1 MNTTEINNLRKKL
14 DSIDDSIASL
24 LSERVSIASKI
35 VSIKKNQSLSVED
48 LSREHEIIDRI
59 SMRNQN
65 IAPLLKDVFR
75 RVFDWVKSH

>member
-1 MNTTEINNLRKKL
+1 MNTTEINNLRKQL

-59 SMRNQN
+59 SMKNQN